1 MLSIRSSRSDKS
13 VVRSSP
19 LVVGSGAL
27 APEAYRQAFVSL
39 VLPRGAQ
46 PKIIGV
52 TSAISGEGR
61 TTVAL
66 GLAQTLASDLDVPIT
81 LIEVDFDRPA
91 LARHFDIA
99 VAPGLC
105 EVLRGEY
112 RLDEVVRPAND
123 TLSVVT
129 AGSVGPDAARLLRQL
144 NTQNPIRNDSGL
156 TGIVILDLP
165 PIMKHSYS
173 TLAAGI
179 ADAVVLVLRAGVT
192 PADIVRDAIARLDD
206 PPQGAILN
214 APRTALP
221 AWWPGRGA

>member
-1 MLSIRSSRSDKS
+1 MIATSRSSKAVARA
-13 VVRSSP
+13 
-19 LVVGSGAL
+19 GAFNL
-27 APEAYRQAFVSL
+27 DVHSPEAFRQIYVSL
-39 VLPRGAQ
+39 VLSRDAQ
-46 PKIIGV
+46 RKVIGV

-66 GLAQTLASDLDVPIT
+66 GLAQTLSADLDAPVT
-81 LIEVDFDRPA
+81 LIEVDFDRPV

-112 RLDEVVRPAND
+112 QLDEVVRPVAD
-123 TLSVVT
+123 RLSVVT
-129 AGSVGPDAARLLRQL
+129 AGAVGPDAARLLRQL
-144 NTQNPIRNDSGL
+144 SIQDPMHEGTGL

-165 PIMKHSYS
+165 PLMTHSYS
-173 TLAAGI
+173 ALAAGI

-192 PADIVRDAIARLDD
+192 PADVVRDAIARLDE
-206 PPQGAILN
+206 PPQGVVLN
-214 APRTALP
+214 APHTALP